1 MFDAGSG
8 WQFQLQPVNYRP
20 SGSFAF
26 EVVRSGNVSAVR
38 KLLDSGRLSVR
49 DYEGPPEYGE
59 DILTV
64 RSERCEY
71 LKRDDSQLLLIG
83 CSNFWKVG
91 VM

>member
-8 WQFQLQPVNYRP
+8 WQIQLQPVNYRP
-20 SGSFAF
+20 PSSFAF
-26 EVVRSGNVSAVR
+26 EVVRSGNVRAVR

-49 DYEGPPEYGE
+49 DYAGSPEDGE

-64 RSERCEY
+64 RYEQCEY
-71 LKRDDSQLLLIG
+71 LKRDNSQCLLIG